1 MSYTSTLEK
10 LAEQFHMSE
19 NYLKALNPDADLSIP
34 GTTIKVVNPGKP
46 KSGNVS
52 RIVADKSSEQIFAY
66 GEEGGLVAAY
76 PATIGST
83 ETHSPHG
90 PHAVDI
96 IARNPGYTPNHH
108 ITLQQRNNDTHQH

>member
-52 RIVADKSSEQIFAY
+52 RIVADKRREQIFAY
-66 GEEGGLVAAY
+66 GEDGGLVAAY

-83 ETHSPHG
+83 DTPPPTGTRAVERIAQTGRASCRGRRG
-90 PHAVDI
+90 P
-96 IARNPGYTPNHH
+96 NE
-108 ITLQQRNNDTHQH
+108 